1 VLESTQQPETLALQI
16 TTTGKASFSAT
27 FASYNPAQQ
36 LVIDLQNAYR
46 FCW

>member
-1 VLESTQQPETLALQI
+1 LQI

-27 FASYNPAQQ
+27 FASYKPAQQ